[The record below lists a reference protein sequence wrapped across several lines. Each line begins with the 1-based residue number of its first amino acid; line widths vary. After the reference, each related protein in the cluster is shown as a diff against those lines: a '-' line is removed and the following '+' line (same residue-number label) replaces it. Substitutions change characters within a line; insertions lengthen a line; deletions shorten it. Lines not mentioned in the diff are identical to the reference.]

1 MAGENNN
8 QTAGTDMAAVIA
20 AALAQYT
27 AVGGAIGGSG
37 QVYIG
42 TKKVKVPATI
52 ALPGKTEQEVPN
64 VLSTQQLVSMYLN
77 NPKMQSDWRKT
88 MQRNGLET
96 GNPIAERKVFEAAV
110 AGASDWYTTSNM
122 QQKVTP
128 EDYLRWYAGG
138 VKKAAPKADL
148 TRQIY
153 TVTPE
158 QIDAD
163 INDVAQ
169 KVLGRTI
176 TDADKEA
183 DWYGDLVKG
192 ITKMAGRGTTTEV
205 KTVRNKKTGKLERQV
220 IQTPEVTKEAIT
232 ERITEAVETADPL
245 SLERKKNL
253 DFADWAFQK
262 MGGRG

>member
-1 MAGENNN
+1 MTIDVENWWRQNTSTTGSSDGPAGSLINRVYLGESGPKQVRMKRGG
-8 QTAGTDMAAVIA
+8 QTIT
-20 AALAQYT
+20 
-27 AVGGAIGGSG
+27 
-37 QVYIG
+37 
-42 TKKVKVPATI
+42 VPAGDKTLGVSEAKRKYLTDE
-52 ALPGKTEQEVPN
+52 ALRSQWN
-64 VLSTQQLVSMYLN
+64 VTL
-77 NPKMQSDWRKT
+77 RKL
-88 MQRNGLET
+88 GLDAD
-96 GNPIAERKVFEAAV
+96 PIQARAIWDLAV
-110 AGASDWYTTSNM
+110 DGASDWYATSNGE
-122 QQKVTP
+122 QKITP
-128 EDYLRWYAGG
+128 EQYITWYSTG
-138 VKKAAPKADL
+138 KKKAPKADL

-183 DWYGDLVKG
+183 DWYDDLVKG

-205 KTVRNKKTGKLERQV
+205 KTVKNKKTGKLERQV

-232 ERITEAVETADPL
+232 ERITGAVEAADPAA
-245 SLERKKNL
+245 LERKQNL
-253 DFADWAFQK
+253 DFANWAFQK

>member
-1 MAGENNN
+1 MAGETNN
-8 QTAGTDMAAVIA
+8 QAAGTDMGAVIA
-20 AALAQYT
+20 AALAQY
-27 AVGGAIGGSG
+27 ASGGGVVGGQDLVYLGPSSG
-37 QVYIG
+37 
-42 TKKVKVPATI
+42 TRTVKMKRS
-52 ALPGKTEQEVPN
+52 GKTISIPTSDIKTTEQA
-64 VLSTQQLVSMYLN
+64 VSMYLN
-77 NPKMQSDWRKT
+77 DPKVQNDWRKT
-88 MQRNGLET
+88 MQKYGLET
-96 GNPIAERKVFEAAV
+96 GNPIAERRVFEAAV
-110 AGASDWYTTSNM
+110 AGASDWYMTSNR
-122 QQKVTP
+122 QQKITP
-128 EDYLRWYAGG
+128 TDYLKWYAGAT
-138 VKKAAPKADL
+138 KKAPKPDL

-153 TVTPE
+153 NVTPE

-176 TDADKEA
+176 TDNDKQA

-205 KTVRNKKTGKLERQV
+205 KTVRNKKTGKLEQQV

-232 ERITEAVETADPL
+232 ERITGAVQAADPL

-253 DFADWAFQK
+253 EFANWAFEK